1 MFTRQIAKHQRTPII
16 REDSF
21 LQDFFN
27 EWVAEGVAFNHRD
40 FNVQLGSKLT
50 NGGYSASFFTA
61 VDYIENP
68 LRTKSFFRIIL
79 RPDIWYWYN
88 TNQNQNSLL
97 QHPELCPCQS
107 LWCKKHKV

>member
-1 MFTRQIAKHQRTPII
+1 MI
-16 REDSF
+16 RKDGF
-21 LQDFFN
+21 LQDFLKG
-27 EWVAEGVAFNHRD
+27 WVAGGVTFNHRD

-79 RPDIWYWYN
+79 CPDMV
-88 TNQNQNSLL
+88 L
-97 QHPELCPCQS
+97 
-107 LWCKKHKV
+107 V

>member
-1 MFTRQIAKHQRTPII
+1 MLPSLLELKVTT
-16 REDSF
+16 SF
-21 LQDFFN
+21 CFPFKIPDDPTATIN
-27 EWVAEGVAFNHRD
+27 ECVAEAAAFNHRD

-79 RPDIWYWYN
+79 CPDMV
-88 TNQNQNSLL
+88 L
-97 QHPELCPCQS
+97 
-107 LWCKKHKV
+107 V